1 MLKRQVSPEE
11 VPPSRILKPSSRLPL
26 ILRQGRF
33 LVMAVMFLTLLVA
46 WGHLDQTEEITA
58 KKKALILNKIFGIGR
73 RVGLPLPQGARRHLQ
88 QLRLRQ

>member
-1 MLKRQVSPEE
+1 VLKRQVSPEE

-33 LVMAVMFLTLLVA
+33 LVMAVMSLTLLVA

-58 KKKALILNKIFGIGR
+58 KKRGWIIGMI
-73 RVGLPLPQGARRHLQ
+73 
-88 QLRLRQ
+88 